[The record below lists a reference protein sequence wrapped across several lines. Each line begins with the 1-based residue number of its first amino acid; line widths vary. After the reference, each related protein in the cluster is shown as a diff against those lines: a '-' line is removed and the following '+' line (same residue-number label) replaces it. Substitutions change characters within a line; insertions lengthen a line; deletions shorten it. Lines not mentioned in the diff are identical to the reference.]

1 MQILSPNYTI
11 QAIRIEY
18 PSSRKSLNISITLAI
33 FIDFLSLRNPI
44 QLFLGGENMIN
55 IRDRLQRLMDERG
68 LNMYSLAKRS
78 GLSWNTI
85 KNIFSR
91 STNPTVTTLSML
103 CDGLGITLAQF
114 FDEGDGSGFLT
125 AEQQHLINRWDQ
137 LSDREKKTVNSVVDT
152 ILDQRK

>member
-1 MQILSPNYTI
+1 M
-11 QAIRIEY
+11 
-18 PSSRKSLNISITLAI
+18 SLKISII
-33 FIDFLSLRNPI
+33 IEFCIDYASLRNLI
-44 QLFLGGENMIN
+44 QLSLGGESMVNV
-55 IRDRLQRLMDERG
+55 RDRLKQLMDEHD

-114 FDEGDGSGFLT
+114 FEEGDGSAHLT

-137 LSDREKKTVNSVVDT
+137 LSDREKEAVSNMMDV

>member
-1 MQILSPNYTI
+1 
-11 QAIRIEY
+11 
-18 PSSRKSLNISITLAI
+18 
-33 FIDFLSLRNPI
+33 
-44 QLFLGGENMIN
+44 MIN
-55 IRDRLQRLMDERG
+55 VRDRLKQLMDERD

-78 GLSWNTI
+78 RLSWNTI

-103 CDGLGITLAQF
+103 CDGLGITLSQF
-114 FDEGDGSGFLT
+114 FEEGNDNLHLT

-137 LSDREKKTVNSVVDT
+137 LSDREKETVSSMLDV

>member
-1 MQILSPNYTI
+1 MG
-11 QAIRIEY
+11 
-18 PSSRKSLNISITLAI
+18 
-33 FIDFLSLRNPI
+33 D
-44 QLFLGGENMIN
+44 ENMVN
-55 IRDRLQRLMDERG
+55 VRDRLQKLMDERG

-114 FDEGDGSGFLT
+114 FDEGNGSGYLT

-137 LSDREKKTVNSVVDT
+137 LSDREKEVINSMIDV

>member
-1 MQILSPNYTI
+1 MVNV
-11 QAIRIEY
+11 
-18 PSSRKSLNISITLAI
+18 
-33 FIDFLSLRNPI
+33 
-44 QLFLGGENMIN
+44 
-55 IRDRLQRLMDERG
+55 RDRLQELMDERG

-103 CDGLGITLAQF
+103 CEGLGITLAQF
-114 FDEGDGSGFLT
+114 FEDGSETVHLS

-137 LSDREKKTVNSVVDT
+137 LTHREKVTISNMIDV

>member
-1 MQILSPNYTI
+1 M
-11 QAIRIEY
+11 
-18 PSSRKSLNISITLAI
+18 SLKISII
-33 FIDFLSLRNPI
+33 IEFRIDYASLRNLI
-44 QLFLGGENMIN
+44 QLSLGGESMVNV
-55 IRDRLQRLMDERG
+55 RDRLKQLMDERD

-114 FDEGDGSGFLT
+114 FEDGNDSAHLT
-125 AEQQHLINRWDQ
+125 AEQQHLINRWNQ
-137 LSDREKKTVNSVVDT
+137 LSDREKETVSNMMDV

>member
-1 MQILSPNYTI
+1 
-11 QAIRIEY
+11 
-18 PSSRKSLNISITLAI
+18 
-33 FIDFLSLRNPI
+33 
-44 QLFLGGENMIN
+44 MIN

-103 CDGLGITLAQF
+103 CDGLGITLVQF
-114 FDEGDGSGFLT
+114 FDEGDGRGYLT

-137 LSDREKKTVNSVVDT
+137 LTDREKETINSMVDV

>member
-1 MQILSPNYTI
+1 MVNV
-11 QAIRIEY
+11 
-18 PSSRKSLNISITLAI
+18 
-33 FIDFLSLRNPI
+33 
-44 QLFLGGENMIN
+44 
-55 IRDRLQRLMDERG
+55 RDRLKQLMDERD

-103 CDGLGITLAQF
+103 CDGLGITLSQF
-114 FDEGDGSGFLT
+114 FEEGNDNFHLT
-125 AEQQHLINRWDQ
+125 AEQQYLINRWDQ
-137 LSDREKKTVNSVVDT
+137 LSDREKETVSSMMDV